1 MTRALMVSRTQ
12 TGKISMNWN
21 RMKRIALIIIGVI
34 IVAACSGQE
43 VLKRN
48 LELRKTTPVLNLNGT
63 GATIQFYNGDITL
76 SHSSDQLTLS
86 GGTLLLPG
94 NDILLNGSLGSTS
107 IRVTKGWFNDAE
119 FSHLPT
125 VLGATFKSAL
135 SLTASDVGLGNVTN
149 ESKATMFTSPT
160 FTGHPTIEGVTSTGA
175 TGTGGFVFSASPTFT
190 GTVTTAAFN
199 VGGTTLAVDSISK
212 LSTDH
217 YAIYD
222 GADTL
227 PPYTPDAYTD
237 DPYDIFPEIHAFA
250 GDTSNYATPGKI
262 GDLFIDTSASKV
274 YVSVSTSRGGWVIL
288 NILFLVFYFRRR
300 KK

>member
-1 MTRALMVSRTQ
+1 
-12 TGKISMNWN
+12 
-21 RMKRIALIIIGVI
+21 MKRIIFTIAMAVFTLVACAQIDTVNIGTSANSGDGESLRSAFLKVNNLIDDYNT
-34 IVAACSGQE
+34 
-43 VLKRN
+43 N
-48 LELRKTTPVLNLNGT
+48 LLYNATTIYAPL
-63 GATIQFYNGDITL
+63 
-76 SHSSDQLTLS
+76 
-86 GGTLLLPG
+86 
-94 NDILLNGSLGSTS
+94 
-107 IRVTKGWFNDAE
+107 
-119 FSHLPT
+119 
-125 VLGATFKSAL
+125 
-135 SLTASDVGLGNVTN
+135 
-149 ESKATMFTSPT
+149 
-160 FTGHPTIEGVTSTGA
+160 
-175 TGTGGFVFSASPTFT
+175 ASPTFT
-190 GTVTTAAFN
+190 TQTTQAATTYFPSGAVLSFNSGDATITHSANKLTLGGGLDVDFGSNGLSITGGISTPLARASNGYFSDLNTLVLN
-199 VGGTTLAVDSISK
+199 VGNTSLSVDSIGK